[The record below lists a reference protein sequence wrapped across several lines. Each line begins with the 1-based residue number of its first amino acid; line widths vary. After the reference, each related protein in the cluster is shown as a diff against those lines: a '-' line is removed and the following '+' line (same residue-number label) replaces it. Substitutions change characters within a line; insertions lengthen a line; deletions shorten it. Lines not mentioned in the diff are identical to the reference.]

1 MNQVS
6 FSYPTRADEVAIRE
20 VSVLFPAG
28 ETVFVIGKSGSGK
41 STLGQLLVR
50 FYQPSSG
57 QILLDDV
64 PLNSLDVQWLRS
76 NITLVEQHSVLFND
90 TIRQNLAL
98 GNPTKVV
105 SSKETS
111 DAIDFALLSQVV
123 QELPEGLDTHLGMKG
138 SSLSGGQRQRLA
150 LARANIRDTPILI
163 LDESTSALDYIT
175 RATILQATRN
185 WRRGKTTII
194 ITHDISQIESDDF
207 LYLFDNAE
215 LHEKGYR
222 RDLETKFSLFHS
234 LLVSYEKEDINGE
247 YLSEDESSDD
257 ELMPTYDRPWDVP
270 SPRRR
275 PLSAI
280 MFGESVIS
288 PLLTSAS
295 KRLSSYE
302 RENNPEEAT
311 RSFLAVPGTSGFSA
325 EFGSAVNDVELKEY
339 GSKRSSIPFHLSVH
353 TPNQQAPAYPPLQR
367 SHSRTRSRPPSRSDS
382 RPNSRPVSMLSRE
395 NSYPRRLSVVSE
407 RVAPLDSND
416 TRWRRT
422 RFRRKTKPLDTRKS
436 AEEQVTSPGSLGIR
450 EILRTVW
457 PNVNWKSRVTLIV
470 GVFATFI
477 HAAATPVFS
486 WVFSQ
491 LLTTLYTP
499 EDQRQEA
506 IKWALII
513 LAIAILDGVS
523 SYLMFYLFD
532 QVAQSWTQALK
543 VEAMKRILAQPRE
556 FFNKEENSIT
566 RITEVLDHSAEEAR
580 NLPGRFAGVFLAMFF
595 MIVISVLWT
604 LSICWKLALVALA
617 SGPILYGI
625 TQVYNMIASHWERLV
640 SEADDNVAQVLN
652 ETFVNIRT
660 VRCLTLE
667 DVFRKKYEEV
677 TTSALNVGLKRAIYS
692 GSIFGLNMS
701 GPLFVAVALFW
712 YGAYVVSRNE
722 YSVPAITETFLI
734 LMLSINHISQMSNY
748 MTQMNISREA
758 GSRLIRLVRLPA
770 SSHEEQGTVKVESAG
785 DISFKNLNFAYPN
798 RREHPILHNL
808 SLSIAR
814 GSCTAIVGSS
824 GSGKSTV
831 AALLLKLYPIDQ
843 RSFGSTRDLTVSN
856 YDIKALHTTTLRSK
870 MAMVSQTPVLFPGTI
885 ADNIAYGLSP
895 SSPQATLASI
905 RAAGEAAGVSEF
917 IDSLPQ
923 GYQTIIG
930 DGGTNLSGGQAQ
942 RVAIARALVRDP
954 DVLILDEATS
964 ALDVLSANV
973 VRETIQRLVAENK
986 TGRYVPGSRAGGVW
1000 NDKEM
1005 EGRGKAMAR
1014 KQMTVI
1020 IITHAREMMMI
1031 ADQIIML
1038 DKGRVIEEGSFSE
1051 LKKKK
1056 GGAFGR
1062 LLRGEAE

>member
-1 MNQVS
+1 M
-6 FSYPTRADEVAIRE
+6 
-20 VSVLFPAG
+20 
-28 ETVFVIGKSGSGK
+28 
-41 STLGQLLVR
+41 R

-57 QILLDDV
+57 QIHLDNI
-64 PLNSLDVQWLRS
+64 PLNNLDVYWLRN

-98 GNPTKVV
+98 GKPTKVV
-105 SSKETS
+105 SPKETN

-123 QELPEGLDTHLGMKG
+123 QELPDGLDTHLEMKG

-150 LARANIRDTPILI
+150 LARARIRDTSVLI

-175 RATILQATRN
+175 RATVLQAIRT

-194 ITHDISQIESDDF
+194 ITHDLSQIEREDF

-215 LHEKGYR
+215 ILEKGYR
-222 RDLETKFSLFHS
+222 KDLETRFGLFHT
-234 LLVSYEKEDINGE
+234 LLASHEKEVVDEE
-247 YLSEDESSDD
+247 YLSEDEFEHNEPMS
-257 ELMPTYDRPWDVP
+257 TYDQSLETP

-275 PLSAI
+275 PLSGI
-280 MFGESVIS
+280 MFGESVVS
-288 PLLTSAS
+288 PLLRSAS

-302 RENNPEEAT
+302 RDNNLDEALG
-311 RSFLAVPGTSGFSA
+311 SFHTAPGTSGLSA
-325 EFGSAVNDVELKEY
+325 EFGSPVTDFELKEY
-339 GSKRSSIPFHLSVH
+339 GSKRSSIGSRLSVP
-353 TPNQQAPAYPPLQR
+353 TQNQKSPTYPPLQR
-367 SHSRTRSRPPSRSDS
+367 SRSRPGS
-382 RPNSRPVSMLSRE
+382 RPASRPGSMLSR
-395 NSYPRRLSVVSE
+395 NDSYPRRLSVVSE
-407 RVAPLDSND
+407 RIVPRDTND

-422 RFRRKTKPLDTRKS
+422 RFRRKMKPLNTRENTEPLAS
-436 AEEQVTSPGSLGIR
+436 SSPLGIR
-450 EILRTVW
+450 EILKTIW
-457 PNVNWKSRVTLIV
+457 PNVNLKSRITLII
-470 GVFATFI
+470 GVFAAFV
-477 HAAATPVFS
+477 HAASTPVFS

-499 EDQRQEA
+499 GDQRQTA

-513 LAIAILDGVS
+513 LAIAVLDGIS

-532 QVAQSWTQALK
+532 TVAQSWTQALK
-543 VEAMKRILAQPRE
+543 IKAMKRILAQPQE

-566 RITEVLDHSAEEAR
+566 RLTEILDHSAEEAR
-580 NLPGRFAGVFLAMFF
+580 NLPGRFTGVFLAMFF
-595 MIVISVLWT
+595 MIIISVLWT

-640 SEADDNVAQVLN
+640 SEADDNVAQVLH

-667 DVFRKKYEEV
+667 DVFRKKYEEA
-677 TTSALNVGLKRAIYS
+677 TTAALNVGLKRAIYS

-722 YSVPAITETFLI
+722 YTVQAITETFLI

-748 MTQMNISREA
+748 MTQINISRES

-770 SSHEEQGTVKVESAG
+770 SSHEHQGTVKIQAAD
-785 DISFKNLNFAYPN
+785 DISFKNVNFAYPS
-798 RREHPILHNL
+798 RREHPVLQNL
-808 SLSIAR
+808 SFNIVR

-831 AALLLKLYPIDQ
+831 AALLLKLYPVDQ
-843 RSFGSTRDLTVSN
+843 RSLGSTRDVTVSN

-885 ADNIAYGLSP
+885 ADNIVYGLSP
-895 SSPQATLASI
+895 SSPQATPASI
-905 RAAGEAAGVSEF
+905 RAAGEAAGVSDF

-942 RVAIARALVRDP
+942 RIAIARALVRDP

-964 ALDVLSANV
+964 ALDVSSANF
-973 VRETIQRLVAENK
+973 VRETIQKLVAENK
-986 TGRYVPGSRAGGVW
+986 TSRHVSGSRAGGVW
-1000 NDKEM
+1000 DGVKTQRN
-1005 EGRGKAMAR
+1005 
-1014 KQMTVI
+1014 QMTVVI
-1020 IITHAREMMMI
+1020 LTHAREMMMI

-1051 LKKKK
+1051 LKKK